1 MSINSITGAYPV
13 PTNVFGPGS
22 EHVVLGDV
30 HCIGTESGLLEC
42 SHNSVG
48 DHICGLYAFYYG
60 KSEHHFD
67 VAISCYGKYWCL
79 LPLISCYGKYTGVFY
94 L

>member
-1 MSINSITGAYPV
+1 MSINSITGSYPV

-22 EHVVLGDV
+22 ERVVLGDV

-48 DHICGLYAFYYG
+48 DHICGLFNLVLG
-60 KSEHHFD
+60 ISEHTFD
-67 VAISCYGKYWCL
+67 VAISCYGK
-79 LPLISCYGKYTGVFY
+79 
-94 L
+94 